1 MMGGL
6 AVASIELR
14 SVFILTRFL
23 PQISLRNLRKLDCYA
38 NRHPLRLKTLLGSK
52 PGAYQRHVGRA
63 GDQQCDGERQL
74 DTLAGG
80 LEDRSHGRKHPAILA
95 GESRGFFF
103 AGFTPR

>member
-1 MMGGL
+1 MRRLFVTVHDQGNRL
-6 AVASIELR
+6 AV
-14 SVFILTRFL
+14 
-23 PQISLRNLRKLDCYA
+23 
-38 NRHPLRLKTLLGSK
+38 NRLQ

-63 GDQQCDGERQL
+63 GNQQYDGERQL
-74 DTLAGG
+74 DTLAGA